1 MQSTEHRPTQ
11 STFTK
16 VVLHTI
22 RLLLPKPKAT
32 PVDMT
37 GKYVLV
43 TGGSENS
50 IGFSTAK
57 VLADWGANVS
67 ATCLTDCEILQEKF
81 RRETS
86 ASANE
91 VSVYQLDL
99 TDRNSVNSFVKRYK
113 EDKKGRLDVLVNN
126 AGIHKNILKRE
137 MEPPRST
144 DGYEVHWRT
153 NYLGTYQLSRLL
165 LPLLLEAPRSKGFP
179 RIINV
184 VSHLHDCVPNDVLF
198 TGVSPY
204 SSWKAY
210 GRSKLALLHFTKEL
224 NRRFAAEG
232 LHAFAL
238 HPGSAATNLVMDGTS
253 QQPRMRQG
261 SRVLQQLNRLFLLSP
276 MQGAQTSIACA
287 SDPDFE
293 SGGYYERCELADH
306 AQTANDVEVAKVLW
320 KQSDLWFNSISK
332 GEHSV

>member
-1 MQSTEHRPTQ
+1 M
-11 STFTK
+11 
-16 VVLHTI
+16 
-22 RLLLPKPKAT
+22 LLPKPKAT

-43 TGGSENS
+43 TGASENS
-50 IGFSTAK
+50 VGFSTSK

-67 ATCLTDCEILQEKF
+67 TTCLSDCDVLQEKYE
-81 RRETS
+81 RETS
-86 ASANE
+86 TSAKE

-99 TDRNSVNSFVKRYK
+99 TDRASVNSFVERYR

-126 AGIHKNILKRE
+126 AGIHKNILKRKI
-137 MEPPRST
+137 EPPRST

-165 LPLLLEAPRSKGFP
+165 LPLLLEAPKSKGFP

-184 VSHLHDCVPNDVLF
+184 VSHLHDCVPNEVLF

-224 NRRFAAEG
+224 NRRYSADG
-232 LHAFAL
+232 LNVFAL
-238 HPGSAATNLVMDGTS
+238 HPGSAATNLVMDGTG
-253 QQPRMRQG
+253 QPPQTGRW
-261 SRVLQQLNRLFLLSP
+261 SRVLNQLNRLVLLSP

-287 SDPDFE
+287 SNPDFE
-293 SGGYYERCELADH
+293 SGGYFERCELADH
-306 AQTANDVEVAKVLW
+306 AFTVNDVEVAQVLW
-320 KQSDLWFNSISK
+320 RQSDLWFNSNSK
-332 GEHSV
+332 GET